1 MNNDL
6 EADLARTLARR
17 ASDLGPDVGIDPNDS
32 LALAK
37 GALMRTRAAVS
48 IATAA
53 AIVVLAAAGAVVL
66 ANRSA
71 DAPGVATDP
80 VPSEPA
86 EPSPSAIDS
95 EPVSVPVYYLG
106 DTPRGPR
113 LYREFR
119 SAQTDDPLS
128 TAVDLAVSEAPT
140 DSDYRMPWGD
150 GVGATASYNGEVL
163 TVDLADDTAAGLHD
177 RPAGMS
183 EEEAAMAVEQV
194 IFTAQAALGE
204 GRVPVQFMLDGQRT
218 DQVLGRPTSE
228 PLSNGPVLETLSL
241 VNITTPAEGAVVSGN
256 LSLTGVANSFEANV
270 VVTMQRTGSTEI
282 DFQQGVMAEGS
293 MGEKLFPF
301 AATIDLADL
310 EPGSYVLTAMT
321 DDPSGGAE
329 GFGPFV
335 DTKLITIQ

>member
-1 MNNDL
+1 MNDDL
-6 EADLARTLARR
+6 EADVARMLARR
-17 ASDLGPDVGIDPNDS
+17 ASDLGPEAGLDPNDS

-37 GALMRTRAAVS
+37 EAMMRTRAAVS

-53 AIVVLAAAGAVVL
+53 AIVVLGAAGAVVL
-66 ANRSA
+66 ANRPA
-71 DAPGVATDP
+71 DEPGVATDP
-80 VPSEPA
+80 TPSAPA
-86 EPSPSAIDS
+86 EPTPSVIDT
-95 EPVSVPVYYLG
+95 EPVSLPVYYLG

-119 SAQTDDPLS
+119 SVQTADALS
-128 TAVDLAVSEAPT
+128 AAVDLAVSESPS
-140 DSDYRMPWGD
+140 DPDYRTPWGE
-150 GVGATASYNGEVL
+150 GVGATASYDGDVL
-163 TVDLADDTAAGLHD
+163 TVDLLDDTAAGLHD

-183 EEEAAMAVEQV
+183 PEESAMALEQV

-204 GRVPVQFMLDGQRT
+204 GRVPVQFLLDGQRT
-218 DQVLGRPTSE
+218 DQVLGQPTAE

-241 VNITTPAEGAVVSGN
+241 VNITTPAEGSAVSGS

-270 VVTMQRTGSTEI
+270 VVTLQRTGSTEV
-282 DFQQGVMAEGS
+282 DFQEGVMAEGW
-293 MGEKLFPF
+293 MGERLFPF

-329 GFGPFV
+329 GFGPFS
-335 DTKLITIQ
+335 DTKVITVD